1 MAYWSYVGKVVN
13 RKEKITHP
21 TCSQCLFG
29 KTFFAKS
36 AKAMKKNTRIWAAEE
51 GVTYTF
57 DNGHIISF
65 QDNFRYMGDVLFTVY
80 LVLRQLRVTLFFLT
94 QKCKLYPTVRYML
107 FIRA

>member
-29 KTFFAKS
+29 KTFFAKN

-80 LVLRQLRVTLFFLT
+80 FGFETTTGNVVFFDP
-94 QKCKLYPTVRYML
+94 KM
-107 FIRA
+107 